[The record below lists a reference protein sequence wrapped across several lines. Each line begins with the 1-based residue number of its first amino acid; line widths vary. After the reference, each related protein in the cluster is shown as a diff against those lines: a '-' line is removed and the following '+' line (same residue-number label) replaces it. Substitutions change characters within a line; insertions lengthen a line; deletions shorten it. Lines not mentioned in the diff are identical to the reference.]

1 MDRYSNP
8 GHRRDRA
15 VRDATDPIHPRHHCG
30 VGPVDVQGVDA
41 YPGVVLSALNLLNV
55 PFGTMLGIDGLWV
68 LLSRAVEKLFDGTG
82 HLAVAS

>member
-1 MDRYSNP
+1 M
-8 GHRRDRA
+8 
-15 VRDATDPIHPRHHCG
+15 
-30 VGPVDVQGVDA
+30 DA